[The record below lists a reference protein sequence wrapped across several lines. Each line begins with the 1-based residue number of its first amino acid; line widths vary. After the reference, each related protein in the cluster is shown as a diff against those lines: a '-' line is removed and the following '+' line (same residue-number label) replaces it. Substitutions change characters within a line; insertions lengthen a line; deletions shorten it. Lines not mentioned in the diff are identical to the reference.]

1 MQLITFIES
10 DRSRAGILKEDGVID
25 LSIACPGLPSEML
38 ALIQA
43 GPRAIAC
50 GFRQRALAAFPTN
63 RGHPRGRHQT
73 AAKNHRDR
81 FELPSSCRRV
91 EYGAARGAFG
101 LYQAVNFSK
110 WALQSD
116 LLV

>member
-43 GPRAIAC
+43 GPRAIA
-50 GFRQRALAAFPTN
+50 LAASVSEHSPHFPLTAV
-63 RGHPRGRHQT
+63 RGNCHD
-73 AAKNHRDR
+73 N
-81 FELPSSCRRV
+81 
-91 EYGAARGAFG
+91 
-101 LYQAVNFSK
+101 AVAESFF
-110 WALQSD
+110 Q
-116 LLV
+116 LLK